1 MSETSLLMDHMAPP
15 REQYSRRGMICN
27 IAKLKK
33 NGLHAK
39 RRLTRGSEKKPP
51 RDVPPGHLAVVVGEA
66 RRRFVVRADLLN
78 HPVLRQLLDQAYEEY
93 AHECPGPLAIPC
105 DELLF
110 EDIVHSLRGGTSSNQ
125 FSCPFIAF

>member
-1 MSETSLLMDHMAPP
+1 MKPLLMDHMAPP
-15 REQYSRRGMICN
+15 TEQYSRRGMIFN

-39 RRLTRGSEKKPP
+39 WRLTRSSEKKPP
-51 RDVPPGHLAVVVGEA
+51 RYVPPGHLAVVVGEA

-93 AHECPGPLAIPC
+93 SHECPGPLAIPC

>member
-1 MSETSLLMDHMAPP
+1 MAPLT
-15 REQYSRRGMICN
+15 EQYSVRGMICN